1 MAVMA
6 VLGTVAFISAV
17 VCLVAVIKAMEA
29 GDDTLVRARSS
40 AFLAWTLLSIVSFEL
55 MPGCTP

>member
-17 VCLVAVIKAMEA
+17 VCLVALIKAMEA
-29 GDDTLVRARSS
+29 GDEALVRARSS